1 MSGISNFE
9 IGRVSFFIGQKTL
22 TDHNFKWLRQ
32 CGLRSTRA
40 NDPLCIDRVGR
51 NQTLDF
57 YWIIWIDPVETAK
70 RLVAKIF
77 VIRRV
82 FYWVGSLETSRSA
95 IYFAY
100 LTYLIYYAYLTCY
113 AYLTYYTD
121 FQEGNVFKCEP
132 APACHRMHA
141 IDLGV
146 IVTLIKAMM
155 WKFYECVEIFLDKE
169 GLAAFKL
176 EKQFKNILATTTGLD
191 NQRWVFC
198 IFLYICHI
206 LHILNSMHI
215 WHILNI
221 WHILCI
227 FCILCILSIL
237 CIYCIF
243 CILWKH
249 LLSKVA
255 LKRADS
261 KSGQIMCGIT
271 SFFFFLLWSPKQ
283 TAASDSLIV
292 PSFPCWKNTTV
303 LECQV
308 ISPNNNKNHFSTK
321 AQVLFTRVHKCSL
334 AEYDNFRYIVH
345 IWHILHIIM

>member
-1 MSGISNFE
+1 MFCIFCIFCILHICHILHISILRIESFLFKISGLLDSDDSDPESVSNESNPRFASAS
-9 IGRVSFFIGQKTL
+9 V
-22 TDHNFKWLRQ
+22 KWLRR
-32 CGLRSTRA
+32 CGLSSTRA

-57 YWIIWIDPVETAK
+57 YWIDPVETAK

-100 LTYLIYYAYLTCY
+100 LTYLTYYAYLTCY

-169 GLAAFKL
+169 GLAAF
-176 EKQFKNILATTTGLD
+176 
-191 NQRWVFC
+191 
-198 IFLYICHI
+198 
-206 LHILNSMHI
+206 
-215 WHILNI
+215 
-221 WHILCI
+221 
-227 FCILCILSIL
+227 
-237 CIYCIF
+237 
-243 CILWKH
+243 
-249 LLSKVA
+249 
-255 LKRADS
+255 
-261 KSGQIMCGIT
+261 
-271 SFFFFLLWSPKQ
+271 
-283 TAASDSLIV
+283 
-292 PSFPCWKNTTV
+292 
-303 LECQV
+303 
-308 ISPNNNKNHFSTK
+308 
-321 AQVLFTRVHKCSL
+321 
-334 AEYDNFRYIVH
+334 
-345 IWHILHIIM
+345 